1 MFMDVFL
8 KLLFEVGGGGGIPE
22 KDLHGF
28 EGILLTGLLK
38 FPHATYAVP

>member
-1 MFMDVFL
+1 MDVFL
-8 KLLFEVGGGGGIPE
+8 KLLFEVGGGIPE